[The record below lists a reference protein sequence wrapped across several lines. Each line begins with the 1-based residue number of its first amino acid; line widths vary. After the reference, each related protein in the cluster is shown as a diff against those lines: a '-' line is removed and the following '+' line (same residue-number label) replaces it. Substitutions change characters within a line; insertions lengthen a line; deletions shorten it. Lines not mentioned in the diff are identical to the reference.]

1 MHGPGSIRPA
11 ARVAAVA
18 AMLTVLVSCG
28 HSLSPASSPS
38 SRGAL
43 DRSQDDATYS
53 WVSVNGLN
61 GVAAVSSHSAWAV
74 GSAATG
80 VPLVMHW
87 DGRAWQQVPS
97 ASPRGATEG
106 LLNSVAATGSSTAW
120 AAGYY
125 NTSKRI
131 KKTLI
136 ERWNGRSWAQVP
148 SPNPGGLHGSF
159 LLGVAV
165 TGPSNAWAVGYYN
178 TGKSTRTLIERWNG
192 RSWAQVPSPNPGG
205 SYPHTALNGV
215 AAAGNSTAWAVG
227 YYFAP
232 SLRPLIERWNG
243 RAWQVVT
250 SPNPGGCC
258 NTLNAVTTVGKSAA
272 WAVGTTGKKG
282 EEALIER
289 WNGRAW
295 AQVASPS
302 PGGLDARLNGV
313 AAAGTSTAWA
323 VGAYFGPSLR
333 PLIERW
339 NGRAWNVVTSPN
351 PGGCCNALTAVA
363 TVGESAAWTVGT
375 TGKTVDEA
383 LIERWNG
390 RAWTQEPSP
399 RPAGSRG
406 SILTGIAARSPAN
419 AWAVGYYYT
428 KPKTEPAVR
437 TLIER
442 WNGRAWTQ
450 EPSPNPGGS
459 AVHSPDQSLLQAV
472 GAVSSSQAW
481 AAGSYSSGNPRGT
494 ILIERRAGGT
504 WSQVPAGR

>member
-1 MHGPGSIRPA
+1 LA
-11 ARVAAVA
+11 A
-18 AMLTVLVSCG
+18 LVSCG
-28 HSLSPASSPS
+28 HPRSAATSFPG
-38 SRGAL
+38 RGTPHINSA
-43 DRSQDDATYS
+43 DARYS

-61 GVAAVSSHSAWAV
+61 GVAAVSAHSLWAV

-80 VPLVMHW
+80 KPLIEHW
-87 DGRAWQQVPS
+87 DGRAWAPVPS
-97 ASPRGATEG
+97 ASPPGAQES

-120 AAGYY
+120 AVGYY
-125 NTSKRI
+125 NTGKRI

-136 ERWNGRSWAQVP
+136 ERWNGRTWVQVASP
-148 SPNPGGLHGSF
+148 SPGGVHGSF
-159 LLGVAV
+159 LLGVA
-165 TGPSNAWAVGYYN
+165 TAGPSDAWAVGYYD
-178 TGKSTRTLIERWNG
+178 TGKSTR
-192 RSWAQVPSPNPGG
+192 
-205 SYPHTALNGV
+205 
-215 AAAGNSTAWAVG
+215 
-227 YYFAP
+227 
-232 SLRPLIERWNG
+232 
-243 RAWQVVT
+243 
-250 SPNPGGCC
+250 
-258 NTLNAVTTVGKSAA
+258 
-272 WAVGTTGKKG
+272 
-282 EEALIER
+282 ALIER